1 MAQRKIS
8 LTAKV
13 ILIVTAFL
21 VAVDVVLGIVMIN
34 LSAKSTREV
43 LNHKM
48 LELAQTAAK
57 LVNGDEIKA
66 LTVADKENNTEPY
79 KKNYDILAAFK
90 TSAQENG
97 ADLAFI
103 YCLVRVSPEKIVFS
117 IDPSDDPAIFLT
129 EEPIYTDAM
138 IAATYGTAGVDSQ
151 AYEDRWG
158 KLYSAYA
165 PVFGSD
171 NQVAAVVGVDV
182 WAKWYDI
189 EITNSAIAISAIG
202 AVTIAA
208 GVLIA
213 LLITIRL
220 RKRFDS
226 LTTDMASL
234 ESDLQKLLVEIRK
247 PTDFNPDVSSDNIRG
262 DEIAVLK
269 NKINIAQEEV
279 RQYIAYSERKAYTDS
294 LTQIGNRLA
303 YFERVKDIN
312 NKINSGEDFCFTV
325 LVYDV
330 NGLKDINDTYGHESG
345 DIALVVAADLIQ
357 KIFGVENTYRIGG
370 DEIVIIMENENG
382 SDISHMN
389 DELSDQ
395 LAIFNESK
403 DAIQT
408 PISLSYGLAKYDKET
423 DKEFLDVFR
432 RADKDMYDCKNAYYK
447 ESGKRRKK

>member
-1 MAQRKIS
+1 MARRKIS

-21 VAVDVVLGIVMIN
+21 VAVDVALGIVMIN

-57 LVNGDEIKA
+57 LVNGDEIKT

-117 IDPSDDPAIFLT
+117 IDPSDDPGIFLT

-138 IAATYGTAGVDSQ
+138 IAATYGTPGVDSQ
-151 AYEDRWG
+151 AYQDRWG
-158 KLYSAYA
+158 NLYSAYA

-182 WAKWYDI
+182 WAKWYDT
-189 EITNSAIAISAIG
+189 EIINSVIAISVIG

-220 RKRFDS
+220 RKRLDS
-226 LTTDMASL
+226 LTTDMVSL
-234 ESDLQKLLVEIRK
+234 ESDLQKLLLEIRK
-247 PTDFNPDVSSDNIRG
+247 PTDFNPDESSDNIRG

-294 LTQIGNRLA
+294 LTKIGNRLA
-303 YFERVKDIN
+303 YFERVKAIN
-312 NKINSGEDFCFTV
+312 SKIESGEDFCFAV

-330 NGLKDINDTYGHESG
+330 NGLKDINDTYGHEFG
-345 DIALVVAADLIQ
+345 DIALIVAADLIQ

-370 DEIVIIMENENG
+370 DEIVIIMENENCN
-382 SDISHMN
+382 DISHMN
-389 DELSDQ
+389 DEFNDQ

-403 DAIQT
+403 DAIQI
-408 PISLSYGLAKYDKET
+408 PISLSYGLAKYDKEA

-432 RADKDMYDCKNAYYK
+432 RADKDMYDRKNAYYN

>member
-1 MAQRKIS
+1 MARRKIS
-8 LTAKV
+8 LTTKV

-21 VAVDVVLGIVMIN
+21 VAVDVALGIVMIN

-90 TSAQENG
+90 TSAQENS

-158 KLYSAYA
+158 NLYSAYA

-182 WAKWYDI
+182 WAKWYDT
-189 EITNSAIAISAIG
+189 EITNSVIAISVIG

-220 RKRFDS
+220 RKRLDS
-226 LTTDMASL
+226 LTTDMVYL
-234 ESDLQKLLVEIRK
+234 ENDLQKLLVEIRK
-247 PTDFNPDVSSDNIRG
+247 PTDFNPDESSDNIRG

-294 LTQIGNRLA
+294 LTKIGNRLA

-312 NKINSGEDFCFTV
+312 SKINSGEDFCFAV

-330 NGLKDINDTYGHESG
+330 NGLKDINDTYGHEFG
-345 DIALVVAADLIQ
+345 DIALVVSADLIQ

-370 DEIVIIMENENG
+370 DEIVIIMENENC

-389 DELSDQ
+389 DEFSDQ

-432 RADKDMYDCKNAYYK
+432 RADKDMYDRKNAYYK